1 MRDNNLKLSYEQK
14 KTLKLN
20 SDKIYYAS
28 FAFEDYSDNN
38 PSKNND
44 TINDI
49 FKRIGV
55 FWKLKQTASECE
67 LLNLSNSLVEDIEK
81 IYNLLG
87 RENFKFYDDGVV
99 EYIWNK

>member
-1 MRDNNLKLSYEQK
+1 MSDNDLKLSYEQK

-28 FAFEDYSDNN
+28 LAFEDYSDNN

-44 TINDI
+44 TINAI

-55 FWKLKQTASECE
+55 FWKLKQTVSEGE
-67 LLNLSNSLVEDIEK
+67 LLSISNDLATDVEK